1 MIRVIKQ
8 KNDVV
13 LSNGIFLRRGAVRTV
28 DISDNEWQ
36 HIAPAVVDLTPT
48 GVETSAPAREEK
60 ADGENDIQHKPKKGK
75 KQSVE
80 K

>member
-1 MIRVIKQ
+1 MIRVIKP

-28 DISDNEWQ
+28 DISDNEWK
-36 HIAPAVVDLTPT
+36 HIAPIVVDLTPT
-48 GVETSAPAREEK
+48 GVESSAPAREEK
-60 ADGENDIQHKPKKGK
+60 ADGKNDIQHKPKKGK

>member
-1 MIRVIKQ
+1 MIRVIKP

-28 DISDNEWQ
+28 DISDNEWK
-36 HIAPAVVDLTPT
+36 HIAPIVVDLTPT

-60 ADGENDIQHKPKKGK
+60 ADGVNDIQHKPKKGK

>member
-1 MIRVIKQ
+1 MIRVIKP

-28 DISDNEWQ
+28 DISDNEWK
-36 HIAPAVVDLTPT
+36 HIAPIVVDLTPT
-48 GVETSAPAREEK
+48 GVETSAPAREGK

>member
-1 MIRVIKQ
+1 MIRVIKP

-28 DISDNEWQ
+28 DISDNEWK
-36 HIAPAVVDLTPT
+36 HIAPIVVDLTPT
-48 GVETSAPAREEK
+48 GVESSAPEREEK

>member
-1 MIRVIKQ
+1 MIRVVKP

-28 DISDNEWQ
+28 DISDNEWK
-36 HIAPAVVDLTPT
+36 HIAPIVVDLTPT
-48 GVETSAPAREEK
+48 GVESSAPAREEK
-60 ADGENDIQHKPKKGK
+60 ADAENDIQHKPKKRK
-75 KQSVE
+75 KPSVE

>member
-1 MIRVIKQ
+1 MIRVIKP

-28 DISDNEWQ
+28 DISDNEWK
-36 HIAPAVVDLTPT
+36 HIAPIVVELTPT
-48 GVETSAPAREEK
+48 GVESSAPAREEK

>member
-1 MIRVIKQ
+1 MIRVIKP

-28 DISDNEWQ
+28 DISDNEWK
-36 HIAPAVVDLTPT
+36 HIAPIVVDLTPT
-48 GVETSAPAREEK
+48 GVESSAPAREEK
-60 ADGENDIQHKPKKGK
+60 ADGENYIQHKPKKGK

>member
-1 MIRVIKQ
+1 MIRVIKP

-28 DISDNEWQ
+28 DISDNEWK
-36 HIAPAVVDLTPT
+36 HIAPIVVDLTPT
-48 GVETSAPAREEK
+48 GVESSAPAREEK
-60 ADGENDIQHKPKKGK
+60 SDGENDIQHKPKKGK

>member
-1 MIRVIKQ
+1 MVRVVKP

-28 DISDNEWQ
+28 DISDNEWK
-36 HIAPAVVDLTPT
+36 HIAPIVVDLTPT
-48 GVETSAPAREEK
+48 GVESTAPARAEK

-80 K
+80 Q